1 MNRAATV
8 PPSRDASF
16 LEAAEF
22 VATGVR
28 RQRMK
33 IASPEEIAW
42 RMGYIDDNGLDRVIT
57 RLGKSTYGQ
66 YLRGLQRND

>member
-1 MNRAATV
+1 MNRAATA
-8 PPSRDASF
+8 PPCRDASF

-33 IASPEEIAW
+33 IAGPEEIAW
-42 RMGYIDDNGLDRVIT
+42 RMG
-57 RLGKSTYGQ
+57 
-66 YLRGLQRND
+66 

>member
-1 MNRAATV
+1 MNRAATA
-8 PPSRDASF
+8 PPCRDASF

-42 RMGYIDDNGLDRVIT
+42 RM
-57 RLGKSTYGQ
+57 S
-66 YLRGLQRND
+66 

>member
-33 IASPEEIAW
+33 IGSPEEIAW
-42 RMGYIDDNGLDRVIT
+42 RMG
-57 RLGKSTYGQ
+57 
-66 YLRGLQRND
+66 